1 MWCYGWSLSLF
12 HRTGANGWPWRGRR
26 RPWTAGR
33 HVHHL
38 LLENCSARSP
48 SSELTEN
55 LHLYRSQTGLSDYGR
70 KYVTFPRMVG
80 RAQAFE
86 MFTHTNPCEH
96 DYMGRTKLL
105 RWNGMEWDKIFQ
117 RGQFPGATWLA
128 SQVAISKIC

>member
-1 MWCYGWSLSLF
+1 MAGRGEAVVVPGRLDATSTTFSSK
-12 HRTGANGWPWRGRR
+12 TVQRGRR
-26 RPWTAGR
+26 RR
-33 HVHHL
+33 NL
-38 LLENCSARSP
+38 
-48 SSELTEN
+48 EN

-117 RGQFPGATWLA
+117 RGQFPGATWFA
-128 SQVAISKIC
+128 